1 MGSKKYVIYKIKIVN
16 NEDGSLE
23 YRNETGYSTSSY
35 EEMKRLYDKVKAE
48 ISSKNCKMALL
59 GVDFRG
65 NNKCILEDDFTKVDD
80 EEQKIYETS
89 FVEYANQIAD
99 LLKKMRMKRD
109 YHYQTLD
116 ATSKKDSIIDHRI
129 ETFKEKKWPS
139 KEEEVN
145 EKLAIF
151 AMAEEI
157 KQERRLHKNELEILD
172 QIKDK
177 VDLKEMYEAFN
188 SVSANEKRFRYLD
201 DKLVKNLNII
211 TEVYYSTERD
221 RIKKVRKLEKKYGK
235 IKNDAKNRKLICYN
249 KCKINN

>member
-1 MGSKKYVIYKIKIVN
+1 
-16 NEDGSLE
+16 
-23 YRNETGYSTSSY
+23 
-35 EEMKRLYDKVKAE
+35 
-48 ISSKNCKMALL
+48 
-59 GVDFRG
+59 
-65 NNKCILEDDFTKVDD
+65 
-80 EEQKIYETS
+80 
-89 FVEYANQIAD
+89 
-99 LLKKMRMKRD
+99 MKRD

-151 AMAEEI
+151 EMAEEI

-188 SVSANEKRFRYLD
+188 SISANKKRFRYLD

-249 KCKINN
+249 KCKTSN